1 MKRDKISKKKSKKN
15 IRQLIQWDDETG
27 MLKNISELLQEIR
40 DKKVSSLVLGYTRKD
55 GSVRTY
61 YYGDHKEVG
70 ELYLT
75 YEQMKYDFL
84 DGRFADVEKSVYLE

>member
-1 MKRDKISKKKSKKN
+1 MRKKKN
-15 IRQLIQWDDETG
+15 IRQLVQWDDETG
-27 MLKNISELLQEIR
+27 MLKNISELLQDIR
-40 DKKVSSLVLGYTRKD
+40 DNKISSLVVGYTRKD

-61 YYGDHKEVG
+61 YYGNHKEIG

-84 DGRFADVEKSVYLE
+84 ESRFTDVEKSTYYSDQ